1 MTETTTAENNALV
14 SLNLNLPAPTVV
26 AEQVNKAFH
35 TIYGKIEEEIA
46 AFVPDVTTEKGRQ
59 AIASLAYKIA
69 RTKTGLDEAAK
80 NVTADQKQI
89 IDAVNAERSKMRE
102 DLDRLKSTVRAP
114 LDRWEAEQQEIKNR
128 ADYAINYLQKVGYGV
143 ETSAD
148 LQKILDE
155 VQNIENTERAFG
167 SHLEAVTAAHL
178 SAVERI
184 ETMLADRKRYEAEQA
199 ELAQLRREK
208 EEREAAEQKK
218 KQERDYANS
227 MIEHIRHAVA
237 GLIGGEAYPYGILIH
252 ELESKIVPELPAC
265 GEHVQEVEAARVAGL
280 KTLRDAMQ
288 ADQEKQEAERQ
299 KAAAEKAEREAQEKI
314 EAERRAKEQ
323 AERDRQEAEERHA
336 KAIADAE
343 AARIREA
350 EEAKRREEEAAA
362 KAEED
367 ARRREEE
374 AARKERERIQQE
386 KAEEERQR
394 LAQEKADQERAADLA
409 HRKKVNSAATA
420 AIMKAAG
427 VSEADA
433 QAIVVA
439 IYKGQ
444 VPNVSISY

>member
-1 MTETTTAENNALV
+1 MTETTTAESNALV

-102 DLDRLKSTVRAP
+102 DLDKLKATVRAP
-114 LDRWEAEQQEIKNR
+114 LDAWEEERQRQQEETKKAIAR
-128 ADYAINYLQKVGYGV
+128 HDADCIAANGKPSQWI
-143 ETSAD
+143 AD
-148 LQKILDE
+148 TIGE
-155 VQNIENTERAFG
+155 IEHELYCEAAFG
-167 SHLEAVTAAHL
+167 AEN
-178 SAVERI
+178 VERL
-184 ETMLADRKRYEAEQA
+184 EESKAATLDLLRGMLADAEKREAEAA
-199 ELAQLRREK
+199 ELEQLRREK
-208 EEREAAEQKK
+208 AEREEKERQEREAEEARKREEEEKRRQEEERERIAKE
-218 KQERDYANS
+218 
-227 MIEHIRHAVA
+227 
-237 GLIGGEAYPYGILIH
+237 
-252 ELESKIVPELPAC
+252 
-265 GEHVQEVEAARVAGL
+265 
-280 KTLRDAMQ
+280 
-288 ADQEKQEAERQ
+288 
-299 KAAAEKAEREAQEKI
+299 AAEKAEREALQKI
-314 EAERRAKEQ
+314 EDAKREAAEATRRAEEAEARRIQ
-323 AERDRQEAEERHA
+323 AEKDAEAQRVYEAEQEQKRQIEAEER
-336 KAIADAE
+336 
-343 AARIREA
+343 RQREA

-362 KAEED
+362 KAEEE

-433 QAIVVA
+433 QAIVIA

>member
-1 MTETTTAENNALV
+1 MTETTTETNALV

-46 AFVPDVTTEKGRQ
+46 SFVPDVTTEKGRQ

-102 DLDRLKSTVRAP
+102 DLDALKEKVRAP
-114 LDRWEAEQQEIKNR
+114 LDAWQAAEEERKREVNEFFARLLVLASPHEGDDSAAIMDRLHQVEAMGIKATIFQDQTEAARDERTATMRKIEGMADAARKREAE
-128 ADYAINYLQKVGYGV
+128 A
-143 ETSAD
+143 
-148 LQKILDE
+148 
-155 VQNIENTERAFG
+155 
-167 SHLEAVTAAHL
+167 
-178 SAVERI
+178 
-184 ETMLADRKRYEAEQA
+184 A
-199 ELAQLRREK
+199 ELEQLRREK
-208 EEREAAEQKK
+208 
-218 KQERDYANS
+218 
-227 MIEHIRHAVA
+227 
-237 GLIGGEAYPYGILIH
+237 
-252 ELESKIVPELPAC
+252 
-265 GEHVQEVEAARVAGL
+265 
-280 KTLRDAMQ
+280 
-288 ADQEKQEAERQ
+288 
-299 KAAAEKAEREAQEKI
+299 AEREEK
-314 EAERRAKEQ
+314 E
-323 AERDRQEAEERHA
+323 RQE
-336 KAIADAE
+336 
-343 AARIREA
+343 REA
-350 EEAKRREEEAAA
+350 EEARKREEEEKRRQEEERARIAKEAEEKAAALRMRNYKIATDTFANQIKNATTFESRYIADFIQHDEDMNFTDDAFPAEKIGELEAARAETIARLKQMEADRKAEEKAEVERLVAEREAEEKRREEEAAA

-367 ARRREEE
+367 AKRREEE

-386 KAEEERQR
+386 KDEEERQR

-433 QAIVVA
+433 QAIVIA

-444 VPNVSISY
+444 VPNVAISY

>member
-1 MTETTTAENNALV
+1 MTETTTETNALV

-46 AFVPDVTTEKGRQ
+46 SFVPDVTTEKGRQ

-69 RTKTGLDEAAK
+69 RTKTGLDEAAA

-89 IDAVNAERSKMRE
+89 IDAVNAERRKMRE
-102 DLDRLKSTVRAP
+102 DLDALKASVRAP
-114 LDRWEAEQQEIKNR
+114 LDAWEEAEQSRKNR
-128 ADYAINYLQKVGYGV
+128 VAAKRQELESLPASAALMTADQL
-143 ETSAD
+143 
-148 LQKILDE
+148 
-155 VQNIENTERAFG
+155 R
-167 SHLEAVTAAHL
+167 EAAAHIDIPFSGEEYGEDAHKLIALREATL
-178 SAVERI
+178 SKLSSMI
-184 ETMLADRKRYEAEQA
+184 ADAEKREAEAA
-199 ELAQLRREK
+199 ELEQLRREK
-208 EEREAAEQKK
+208 AEREEKERQEREAEEARQREEEEKRRQDEERARIAKEAEEK
-218 KQERDYANS
+218 
-227 MIEHIRHAVA
+227 
-237 GLIGGEAYPYGILIH
+237 
-252 ELESKIVPELPAC
+252 
-265 GEHVQEVEAARVAGL
+265 AAR
-280 KTLRDAMQ
+280 
-288 ADQEKQEAERQ
+288 EAE
-299 KAAAEKAEREAQEKI
+299 EKI

-386 KAEEERQR
+386 KDEEERQR
-394 LAQEKADQERAADLA
+394 LAKEEADQERAADLA
-409 HRKKVNSAATA
+409 HRKKVNSAAVE
-420 AIMKAAG
+420 AIMKASG
-427 VSEADA
+427 VSEKDA

-444 VPNVSISY
+444 VPNVAISY